1 MIDTDFFGQLDRFS
15 FMVRKRVSN
24 AYTGSRRSIKHG
36 KGIDIIGY
44 REYIPGDDFRTID
57 WKIYGRTEKLYIR
70 QFEEERS
77 VTTHILLDASKSMDY
92 GGKDQ
97 NKNKV
102 KDEDQKD
109 IRKFDYAAMIGVGF
123 AYLVTKDN
131 EKFAIS
137 TFSETIEIA
146 QPKRGRGY
154 LLTTIDKLNAMPL
167 EGKTDFANTFEQY
180 AKTIHSRA
188 VVVVVSDFLTDLN
201 SIRTGLYR
209 LGTNDLVVIQVLHEN
224 EVNITLDGDTKL
236 HDLETDEVMRTYVS
250 PRFKDEYKQQLDDH
264 IAGVR
269 EICNELGAD
278 FHSFSTDKPI
288 FDAFFE
294 AISR

>member
-1 MIDTDFFGQLDRFS
+1 MIDTDFFSQLDRFS

-44 REYIPGDDFRTID
+44 REYMPGDDFRTID
-57 WKIYGRTEKLYIR
+57 WKVYGRTEKLYIR

-92 GGKDQ
+92 GDT
-97 NKNKV
+97 
-102 KDEDQKD
+102 
-109 IRKFDYAAMIGVGF
+109 IRKFDYAAMIGAGF
-123 AYLVTKDN
+123 AYLVTRDN

-137 TFSETIEIA
+137 TFAETIEIA

-154 LLTTIDKLNAMPL
+154 LLTTIDKLNLMPL
-167 EGKTDFANTFEQY
+167 EGKTDFANALEQY
-180 AKTIHSRA
+180 AKTIRSRA
-188 VVVVVSDFLTDLN
+188 VVVVVSDFLIDLD

-224 EVNITLDGDTKL
+224 EVNMTLDGDTKL
-236 HDLETDEVMRTYVS
+236 HDLETGQIMRTYVS
-250 PRFKDEYKQQLDDH
+250 PRFKDEYKQQLDKH
-264 IAGVR
+264 INGVR

>member
-44 REYIPGDDFRTID
+44 REYMPGDDFRTID
-57 WKIYGRTEKLYIR
+57 WKVYGRTEKLYIR

-92 GGKDQ
+92 GDGT
-97 NKNKV
+97 
-102 KDEDQKD
+102 
-109 IRKFDYAAMIGVGF
+109 RKFDYAAMIGAGF

-137 TFSETIEIA
+137 TFSEDIDIT
-146 QPKRGRGY
+146 QPKRGRRY
-154 LLTTIDKLNAMPL
+154 LLTTIDKLNEMPL
-167 EGKTDFANTFEQY
+167 EGKTDFVNTLEQY
-180 AKTIHSRA
+180 AKTIRSRA
-188 VVVVVSDFLTDLN
+188 VVVVVSDFLIDLD

-224 EVNITLDGDTKL
+224 EVNMTLDGDTKL

-250 PRFKDEYKQQLDDH
+250 PRFKDEYKQQLDNH
-264 IAGVR
+264 IAGIR

>member
-1 MIDTDFFGQLDRFS
+1 MIDTDFFSQLDRFS

-44 REYIPGDDFRTID
+44 REYMPGDDFRTID
-57 WKIYGRTEKLYIR
+57 WKVYGRTEKLYIR

-92 GGKDQ
+92 GDT
-97 NKNKV
+97 
-102 KDEDQKD
+102 
-109 IRKFDYAAMIGVGF
+109 IRKFDYAAMIGAGF
-123 AYLVTKDN
+123 AYLVTRDN

-137 TFSETIEIA
+137 TFAETIEIA

-154 LLTTIDKLNAMPL
+154 LLTTIDKLNLMPL
-167 EGKTDFANTFEQY
+167 EGKTDFANALEQY
-180 AKTIHSRA
+180 AKTIRSRA
-188 VVVVVSDFLTDLN
+188 VVVVISDFLIDLD

-224 EVNITLDGDTKL
+224 EVNMTLDGDTKL
-236 HDLETDEVMRTYVS
+236 HDLETGQIMRTYVS
-250 PRFKDEYKQQLDDH
+250 PRFKDEYKQQLDKH
-264 IAGVR
+264 INGVR